1 MPFCPKCRYEYNP
14 EISVCPDCD
23 ESLVA
28 SLPEKPKKNEEHLEI
43 DKQGYDNWVKIGNLT
58 SSAFAE
64 MINEGLKSKNIPV
77 VILSGA
83 GYFGQTGQ
91 MGISS
96 ILPAG
101 GGYLVLVPEEFVED
115 AHNEA
120 EIILGDQWQKAGEE

>member
-1 MPFCPKCRYEYNP
+1 MSFCPKCRYEYNP
-14 EISVCPDCD
+14 EISVCPDC
-23 ESLVA
+23 EETLVDL
-28 SLPEKPKKNEEHLEI
+28 LPEKTKTDAENSEI
-43 DKQGYDNWVKIGNLT
+43 DDQGYDDWIKIGNLT
-58 SSAFAE
+58 SQAYAT

-120 EIILGDQWQKAGEE
+120 EIILGDDWIKVSEE